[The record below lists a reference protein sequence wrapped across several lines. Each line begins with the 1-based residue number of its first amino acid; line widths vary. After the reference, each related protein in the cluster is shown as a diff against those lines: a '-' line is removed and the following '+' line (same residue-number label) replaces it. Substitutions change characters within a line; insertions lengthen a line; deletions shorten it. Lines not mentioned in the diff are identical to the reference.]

1 MKTMR
6 LRRIEL
12 VGFKGLRQE
21 AIDFNTSGLT
31 TICGRN
37 RTGKTT
43 ICDAFS
49 WLLFG
54 KTHDGRSTQNFNL
67 KTRDADGAVIP
78 ETEHTVTAWVEITD
92 EAGTREI
99 KLQRALKENWV
110 TKRGTTER
118 NYTGDT
124 EEYYWDEL
132 KVKATEWKERIA
144 AICDEDV
151 FLLITNPL
159 RFTSL
164 PQKEQREQLIR
175 MAGSISLQNIAEG
188 NETFM
193 TTLTAI
199 GQDTIDDYIAR
210 ARNKATILRKEI
222 EIDIARLE
230 ENKAQIFTEE
240 GTDRE
245 THLDSQRK
253 YREAIERREMM
264 FASADASL
272 KQHADALKAL
282 YDRRA
287 TIQQKISQRETELM
301 AEANKAYVEACN
313 RKGKLQGEITA
324 TLAAIDTAKREAADL
339 TKRLD
344 SELDRLDSLQKRY
357 DEELATTFCL
367 SEDSLVCPTCHR
379 PLEGDD
385 RTEKAISLANEWN
398 ADKAKRLEKTDK
410 EGQMSNQEATRLKTA
425 KEAAEKRQAELE
437 TRLETL
443 TREHESTVIPEQIKA
458 QYSDDEQWQELAR
471 QADKTTTE
479 ITEAER
485 RQAEWDADTAV
496 AEARKTGRQE
506 LAKFKELL
514 EQETAII
521 EKYDN
526 NDRIEKRMA
535 EIQAKIDAARGELA
549 NMQICEDNAIELQRA
564 YMTEVEER
572 VNKMFHHVRFT
583 LFEKQKNGGTNDK
596 CQANVNGVPY
606 ADVNNADQIN
616 AGLDIIDTLC
626 KYHGTYAP
634 IFIDNA
640 EGVNTLYA
648 TQAQQVRLAVT
659 DNDAKLRVIHTE
671 RY

>member
-1 MKTMR
+1 MKTMKIK
-6 LRRIEL
+6 RIEL
-12 VGFKGLRQE
+12 VNFKGLRQE
-21 AIDFNTSGLT
+21 AIDFYTSGPT

-67 KTRDADGAVIP
+67 KTRDAFGLAIP
-78 ETEHTVTAWVEITD
+78 EVEHTVTAWVEITD

-118 NYTGDT
+118 TYTGDT

-151 FLLITNPL
+151 FMLITNPM

-175 MAGSISLQNIAEG
+175 MAGGISLQDIAEG

-193 TTLTAI
+193 ATLAGI

-210 ARNKATILRKEI
+210 TRNKAFILRKEI
-222 EIDIARLE
+222 EIDTARLE

-253 YREAIERREMM
+253 YREAIERRERM
-264 FASADASL
+264 FISADASI
-272 KQHADALKAL
+272 KEHANALKAL
-282 YDRRA
+282 YDKKA
-287 TIQQKISQRETELM
+287 EIQRKISGREAELI
-301 AEANKAYVEACN
+301 AEANKAYTEACN
-313 RKGKLQGEITA
+313 KKGRLQGEITG
-324 TLAAIDTAKREAADL
+324 TLAAIDTAKREAADATKKL
-339 TKRLD
+339 TNELNRLNN
-344 SELDRLDSLQKRY
+344 LQRQY

-385 RTEKAISLANEWN
+385 RMAAANRLAAKWN
-398 ADKAKRLEKTDK
+398 ADKSKRLEEIDK
-410 EGQMSNQEATRLKTA
+410 EGQESNKEAERLKTA
-425 KEAAEKRQAELE
+425 KETAEKRQAELE
-437 TRLETL
+437 TKLQQL
-443 TREHESTVIPEQIKA
+443 TQEHESTVLPEQIKA
-458 QYSDDEQWQELAR
+458 QYSDDEQWQELTR
-471 QADKTTTE
+471 QMNETTGK
-479 ITEAER
+479 IQLAE
-485 RQAEWDADTAV
+485 QQQKEMDADTAV
-496 AEARKTGRQE
+496 AEARKTASRE
-506 LAKFKELL
+506 LVQFKELL
-514 EQETAII
+514 ERETAII
-521 EKYDN
+521 EKYAN
-526 NDRIEKRMA
+526 NDRIEKRMT
-535 EIQAKIDAARGELA
+535 EIQAKIDAARGGLA
-549 NMQICEDNAIELQRA
+549 SMQICEDNAIELQRA

-616 AGLDIIDTLC
+616 AGLDIIDALC
-626 KYHGTYAP
+626 RYHSTCAP

-640 EGVNTLYA
+640 EGVNTLYE

-659 DNDAKLRVIHTE
+659 DDDATLRVTHTE
-671 RY
+671 KY